1 MDGGCKLIL
10 LSIDSSYSRDSLT
23 ARRQETVCPCTALQ
37 KSSERKKSSM
47 TFGIVTMLK
56 VKYDVR
62 NCHNAVANFLD
73 KVTEALILKGKPDK
87 VEGSGMLYTV

>member
-1 MDGGCKLIL
+1 MSLYSLAKKL
-10 LSIDSSYSRDSLT
+10 R
-23 ARRQETVCPCTALQ
+23 AQQ
-37 KSSERKKSSM
+37 
-47 TFGIVTMLK
+47 
-56 VKYDVR
+56 VKYDVQ